1 MDTHVADHWAL
12 RGLRKCLALG
22 GSGEQSDRKTGRRT
36 SMNDA
41 LILAG
46 DLLAGVL
53 LGAFFFGGLWWTIRK
68 GSPSEWSGLLFS
80 ASLLLRMAVAVT
92 GFYLVSH
99 GEWRKLVA
107 CLAGF
112 LLARIA
118 VTRLI
123 RLPSAKS
130 TRILQEGGQ

>member
-1 MDTHVADHWAL
+1 
-12 RGLRKCLALG
+12 
-22 GSGEQSDRKTGRRT
+22 
-36 SMNDA
+36 MNEA

-46 DLLAGVL
+46 SLLAGIL
-53 LGAFFFGGLWWTIRK
+53 LGTFFFGGLWWTIRMCP
-68 GSPSEWSGLLFS
+68 PSEWSGLIF
-80 ASLLLRMAVAVT
+80 AGSLLIRMAIAVT

-107 CLAGF
+107 CLTGF

>member
-1 MDTHVADHWAL
+1 
-12 RGLRKCLALG
+12 
-22 GSGEQSDRKTGRRT
+22 
-36 SMNDA
+36 MNEA

-46 DLLAGVL
+46 SLLAGVL
-53 LGAFFFGGLWWTIRK
+53 LGAFFFGGLWWTIRS
-68 GSPSEWSGLLFS
+68 GSPSQWSGLLFS
-80 ASLLLRMAVAVT
+80 ASLLLRMAAAVT

-123 RLPSAKS
+123 RIPAAKS
-130 TRILQEGGQ
+130 TRVLEEGGQ

>member
-1 MDTHVADHWAL
+1 
-12 RGLRKCLALG
+12 
-22 GSGEQSDRKTGRRT
+22 
-36 SMNDA
+36 MNEP
-41 LILAG
+41 LILTG
-46 DLLAGVL
+46 SLLAGVV
-53 LGAFFFGGLWWTIRK
+53 LGVFFFGGLWWTIQMR
-68 GSPSEWSGLLFS
+68 SPSQWSGFLF
-80 ASLLLRMAVAVT
+80 AGSLLIRMAGALT

-112 LLARIA
+112 LLARIL

-130 TRILQEGGQ
+130 ARILQEGGQ

>member
-1 MDTHVADHWAL
+1 
-12 RGLRKCLALG
+12 
-22 GSGEQSDRKTGRRT
+22 
-36 SMNDA
+36 MNEP

-46 DLLAGVL
+46 SVLAGVL
-53 LGAFFFGGLWWTIRK
+53 LGAIFFGGLWWTIRSR
-68 GSPSEWSGLLFS
+68 SPSQWSGLLFS

-99 GEWRKLVA
+99 GEWRKLAA

-123 RLPSAKS
+123 RIPAANS

>member
-1 MDTHVADHWAL
+1 
-12 RGLRKCLALG
+12 
-22 GSGEQSDRKTGRRT
+22 
-36 SMNDA
+36 MNEP

-46 DLLAGVL
+46 SVLAGVL
-53 LGAFFFGGLWWTIRK
+53 LGAFFFGGLWWTIRSS
-68 GSPSEWSGLLFS
+68 SPSQWSGMLFS
-80 ASLLLRMAVAVT
+80 ASLLLRMAIAVT
-92 GFYLVSH
+92 GFDLVSH

-123 RLPSAKS
+123 RIPAAKS
-130 TRILQEGGQ
+130 TRVLEEGGQ

>member
-1 MDTHVADHWAL
+1 
-12 RGLRKCLALG
+12 
-22 GSGEQSDRKTGRRT
+22 
-36 SMNDA
+36 MNEA
-41 LILAG
+41 LILTG
-46 DLLAGVL
+46 SLLAGVL
-53 LGAFFFGGLWWTIRK
+53 LGAFFFGGLWWTIRSH
-68 GSPSEWSGLLFS
+68 SPSQWTGLLFS

-99 GEWRKLVA
+99 GEWRKLAA

-123 RLPSAKS
+123 RIPAANS

>member
-1 MDTHVADHWAL
+1 
-12 RGLRKCLALG
+12 
-22 GSGEQSDRKTGRRT
+22 
-36 SMNDA
+36 MNEA

-46 DLLAGVL
+46 SMLAGIL
-53 LGAFFFGGLWWTIRK
+53 LGTFFFGGLWWTIRA
-68 GSPSEWSGLLFS
+68 GSPSQWSGLLFS
-80 ASLLLRMAVAVT
+80 ASLMLRMAVAIS

-99 GEWRKLVA
+99 GDWRKLVA
-107 CLAGF
+107 CLVGF

-123 RLPSAKS
+123 GLPSAKC

>member
-1 MDTHVADHWAL
+1 
-12 RGLRKCLALG
+12 
-22 GSGEQSDRKTGRRT
+22 
-36 SMNDA
+36 MNEP

-46 DLLAGVL
+46 SVLAGVL
-53 LGAFFFGGLWWTIRK
+53 LGAFFFGGLWWTIRSS
-68 GSPSEWSGLLFS
+68 SPSQWSGMLFS
-80 ASLLLRMAVAVT
+80 ASLLLRMAIAVT

-99 GEWRKLVA
+99 GEWRKLAA

-123 RLPSAKS
+123 RIPAANS

>member
-1 MDTHVADHWAL
+1 MN
-12 RGLRKCLALG
+12 
-22 GSGEQSDRKTGRRT
+22 EQ
-36 SMNDA
+36 

-46 DLLAGVL
+46 SLLVGLL
-53 LGAFFFGGLWWTIRK
+53 LGAFFYGGLWWTIQAR
-68 GSPSEWSGLLFS
+68 SPSQWSGLLF
-80 ASLLLRMAVAVT
+80 AGSLLLRMAIAVT

-99 GEWRKLVA
+99 GDWRKLLA

-123 RLPSAKS
+123 RLPANKS
-130 TRILQEGGQ
+130 NRILQEGGE

>member
-1 MDTHVADHWAL
+1 
-12 RGLRKCLALG
+12 
-22 GSGEQSDRKTGRRT
+22 
-36 SMNDA
+36 MNEP

-46 DLLAGVL
+46 SVLAGVL
-53 LGAFFFGGLWWTIRK
+53 LGAFFFGGLWWTIRSR
-68 GSPSEWSGLLFS
+68 SPSQWSGLLFS
-80 ASLLLRMAVAVT
+80 ASLLLRMAVALT

-99 GEWRKLVA
+99 GEWRKLAA

-123 RLPSAKS
+123 RIPAANS

>member
-1 MDTHVADHWAL
+1 MIESLTL
-12 RGLRKCLALG
+12 
-22 GSGEQSDRKTGRRT
+22 TP
-36 SMNDA
+36 
-41 LILAG
+41 LILAA
-46 DLLAGVL
+46 DLCAGVL
-53 LGAFFFGGLWWTIRK
+53 LGAFFFGGLWWTIRS
-68 GSPSEWSGLLFS
+68 SPPSQWSGLFF
-80 ASLLLRMAVAVT
+80 AGSLLIRMAVAVT

-123 RLPSAKS
+123 RIPAAAECI
-130 TRILQEGGQ
+130 RIQEGGR

>member
-1 MDTHVADHWAL
+1 
-12 RGLRKCLALG
+12 
-22 GSGEQSDRKTGRRT
+22 
-36 SMNDA
+36 
-41 LILAG
+41 
-46 DLLAGVL
+46 
-53 LGAFFFGGLWWTIRK
+53 
-68 GSPSEWSGLLFS
+68 
-80 ASLLLRMAVAVT
+80 MAVAVT
-92 GFYLVSH
+92 GFYLMSH
-99 GEWRKLVA
+99 GDWRKLVA

>member
-1 MDTHVADHWAL
+1 M
-12 RGLRKCLALG
+12 
-22 GSGEQSDRKTGRRT
+22 GRRT
-36 SMNDA
+36 NMSEA

-46 DLLAGVL
+46 SLLAGVL
-53 LGAFFFGGLWWTIRK
+53 LGAFFFGGLWWTIRT
-68 GSPSEWSGLLFS
+68 SPPSQWSGLLFS
-80 ASLLLRMAVAVT
+80 ASLLLRMAVAIT

-123 RLPSAKS
+123 RLPSATS
-130 TRILQEGGQ
+130 VRILQEGGQ

>member
-1 MDTHVADHWAL
+1 
-12 RGLRKCLALG
+12 
-22 GSGEQSDRKTGRRT
+22 
-36 SMNDA
+36 MNDP
-41 LILAG
+41 LILAI

-53 LGAFFFGGLWWTIRK
+53 LGTFFFGGLWWTIRSS
-68 GSPSEWSGLLFS
+68 SPSQWSGLLFS

-123 RLPSAKS
+123 HIPAAKS
-130 TRILQEGGQ
+130 THILEEGGQ

>member
-1 MDTHVADHWAL
+1 
-12 RGLRKCLALG
+12 
-22 GSGEQSDRKTGRRT
+22 
-36 SMNDA
+36 
-41 LILAG
+41 
-46 DLLAGVL
+46 
-53 LGAFFFGGLWWTIRK
+53 
-68 GSPSEWSGLLFS
+68 
-80 ASLLLRMAVAVT
+80 MAVAVT

-123 RLPSAKS
+123 SIPAAKS
-130 TRILQEGGQ
+130 THILEEGGQ